1 MKELVV
7 RPIGVVR
14 SPFGEKVE
22 APRQARIAQ
31 DARGTIEIV
40 PELES
45 ALDDLE
51 GFERIWVIFWFDQ
64 AEMRGTKVL
73 PPRSEKKRGVFA
85 TRSPHRPNPIGLS
98 TVILEKREG
107 NVLHVRE
114 LDMID
119 GTPVLDLKPYI
130 AYADAF
136 PDTKQGWLASSPDDP
151 RPRWTVV
158 YSRIADEQIAWI
170 AERDPLDLGARVEDA
185 LSLGPMPHPYRRI
198 KKTEDGGYV
207 LAVKEWRVRF
217 RIEGQTVIVD
227 GIDSGFREKER
238 PEAHRAFVEKFSRGD
253 VTER

>member
-22 APRQARIAQ
+22 APRQARIAAE
-31 DARGTIEIV
+31 ARGRIEV
-40 PELES
+40 LPELES

-51 GFERIWVIFWFDQ
+51 GFDRLWVVFWFDR
-64 AEMRGTKVL
+64 AEASNATKVL

-98 TVILEKREG
+98 SVVLEKREG
-107 NVLHVRE
+107 RVLFVRE
-114 LDMID
+114 LDILD

-136 PDTKQGWLASSPDDP
+136 PDSKQGWLAAPADDP
-151 RPRWTVV
+151 RPRWAVIHAPLV
-158 YSRIADEQIAWI
+158 EEQLAWL
-170 AERDPLDLGARVEDA
+170 AARDPLDLAARIDDS

-198 KKTEDGGYV
+198 KKLDDGGYV

-217 RIEGQTVIVD
+217 RIEGQAVIVD
-227 GIDSGFREKER
+227 RIDTGFRPKEL
-238 PEAHRAFVEKFSRGD
+238 PELHRAFVERFPG
-253 VTER
+253 